1 MCNNCIH
8 KPVCGKFLATGGHVN
23 SCEHHKEERKG
34 EWRPKLDHK
43 GWHECEEYFGPL
55 YECSLCGSEA
65 MGDDN
70 GCGDP
75 YCGGCGADMR

>member
-34 EWRPKLDHK
+34 EWVLCQDD
-43 GWHECEEYFGPL
+43 GYEW
-55 YECSLCGSEA
+55 YECSLCRTKPLN
-65 MGDDN
+65 DN
-70 GCGDP
+70 NERPVLSG
-75 YCGGCGADMR
+75 YCPNCGAHMEGIK